1 MPTSRHRKKHKQQ
14 AHQHANPVYTKRR
27 GSAASVMAI
36 AGAIVGLAVSYL
48 ASNANWIWV
57 VIITIVGTI
66 IGYSIGKTLDKAAQ
80 KRK

>member
-14 AHQHANPVYTKRR
+14 QHAAPVHTKRK
-27 GSAASVMAI
+27 GSAASIMAI

-57 VIITIVGTI
+57 VIITAIGAI
-66 IGYSIGKTLDKAAQ
+66 IGYSIGKTVDKSTQ
-80 KRK
+80 EGK

>member
-27 GSAASVMAI
+27 GSAASVLAI
-36 AGAIVGLAVSYL
+36 AGAIVGLAVTYL

-57 VIITIVGTI
+57 TVITVIGAC
-66 IGYSIGKTLDKAAQ
+66 IGYLVGKKLDKATQ
-80 KRK
+80 K

>member
-14 AHQHANPVYTKRR
+14 PHTTPVHTRRR

-36 AGAIVGLAVSYL
+36 VGAIVGLAITYL

-57 VIITIVGTI
+57 VIITIVGAI
-66 IGYSIGKTLDKAAQ
+66 IGYSIGRTLDKAAE
-80 KRK
+80 KGK